1 MTYLIYF
8 WSPWHRQ
15 WISWNMK
22 PVSLDEA
29 QLMVDQR
36 REEDPTFTRRIVKV

>member
-8 WSPWHRQ
+8 WSPWERQ
-15 WISWNMK
+15 WLSWNMK
-22 PVSLDEA
+22 PVSLEEA

-36 REEDPTFTRRIVKV
+36 REEDPTFTRRIVRV

>member
-8 WSPWHRQ
+8 WSPWSRS
-15 WISWNMK
+15 WVPWNML

-29 QLMVDQR
+29 QAMVDER
-36 REEDPTFTRRIVKV
+36 REMEPTITRRIVKV

>member
-8 WSPWHRQ
+8 WSPWQ
-15 WISWNMK
+15 GMWIAWNMK
-22 PVSLDEA
+22 PVSLEEA

-36 REEDPTFTRRIVKV
+36 RAEDPTFTRRIVKV